1 MEKKIHGSTKKAFRI
16 IIIFLSAFQT
26 LSLLLP
32 AQSASENLM
41 AQAQEQM
48 KSGNFGE
55 AINLLDRFISSS
67 PVNPAGYNLRGICF
81 EYRKE
86 YEKSVYDFRSA
97 LKLKPGDT
105 EITENLNRTV
115 EVWETLLYNR
125 IVGYKREIEINPHK
139 PANYLEIGKCFKNLG
154 NWQEAENW
162 YDEYLNRENPSADE
176 LIRYTEILAKN
187 NHISKGEP
195 WLKNYTNRFPE
206 DHRLWSRYGYFLMW
220 LGKKSEAIS
229 AFEKALNL
237 RPYFKEA
244 LDGYD
249 LARGR
254 GYIYTVNDT
263 TIRYNFGLPVTAPS
277 EEFLIDKYYKKLAKD
292 KNDIASRIG
301 LIEELIR
308 YNRYYEA
315 EEELQALLKS
325 GLNEEKIK
333 ILRTELAIKKESYLW
348 QKASEIKN
356 SLDEYPSDEYKTVQ
370 LANIYAE
377 QRDFERAIN
386 LLESF
391 NRKYSFSEPVLY
403 NLALI
408 RSRAGD
414 LSTAQSHIKN
424 LLELNPANL
433 KYQLLY
439 GQLSVWLGRDLPTA
453 QIYLENNLPLS
464 EDNFDLLIAL
474 SSLHLQKNE
483 VDKSIYYLNRA
494 SELREENPEIK
505 KLSLLINQRKEI
517 NYQQELYSLLED
529 ARESLFNKECESSIE
544 LYKKYLKSDNSD
556 QDVKKEI
563 ADAYLCKGD
572 YSSSINIY
580 DDLLAANPD
589 DYDVLKQK
597 AKLLYWS
604 GEYLKAQNEFY
615 NLSARYPDDAELKLF
630 LGDSFA
636 AIEDYKNAKRIYSEL
651 LETAPSSFIL
661 KKRLSWI
668 EGPENDG
675 FFFSYMIS
683 PQAWYYSDN
692 FDFLYSTYGL
702 RFDLGITDFL
712 SLGAAGFG
720 GVLSSDSVSNN
731 ISILKGFLAARFSK
745 IVSAYAGIGNTFFPD
760 GRSSLIAEA
769 LIKIEKPEIYTF
781 SAGFYS
787 MDAAQLLYS
796 PYLVDK
802 RLRASLLSLQG
813 DYIISD
819 SWKFMGL
826 YSFNTISDENIANKL
841 QLKMGKIFDNVITA
855 GIEYYYYDVKDSTKL
870 YWSPSAFEAYSL
882 WADWEIVNNTDV
894 NALVGAKIGYIPS
907 EKFILREFYGNARF
921 SISGSL
927 YLQASLGLS
936 STVQSGSGYSS
947 TFLGISVFW
956 QL

>member
-1 MEKKIHGSTKKAFRI
+1 M
-16 IIIFLSAFQT
+16 
-26 LSLLLP
+26 
-32 AQSASENLM
+32 
-41 AQAQEQM
+41 
-48 KSGNFGE
+48 
-55 AINLLDRFISSS
+55 
-67 PVNPAGYNLRGICF
+67 
-81 EYRKE
+81 
-86 YEKSVYDFRSA
+86 
-97 LKLKPGDT
+97 
-105 EITENLNRTV
+105 EITKNLNRVV
-115 EVWETLLYNR
+115 EVWETLLFNR
-125 IVGYKREIEINPHK
+125 IVGYKREIEINPQK
-139 PANYLEIGKCFKNLG
+139 PVNYLEIGKCFKNLG

-195 WLKNYTNRFPE
+195 WLKKYTNKFPE

-220 LGKKSEAIS
+220 LGKKSEAIT
-229 AFEKALNL
+229 AFEKALKL

-249 LARGR
+249 LARGK

-263 TIRYNFGLPVTAPS
+263 TVRYNFGLPVTTPS

-292 KNDIASRIG
+292 KNDIASRVG

-315 EEELQALLKS
+315 EKELQTLVKS

-333 ILRTELAIKKESYLW
+333 TLSNELAIKKESYLW
-348 QKASEIKN
+348 QKASEIKS
-356 SLDEYPSDEYKTVQ
+356 SLNEHPWDENKTIQ

-377 QRDFERAIN
+377 QKDFESAIN

-391 NRKYSFSEPVLY
+391 NQKYVFSEPVLY

-408 RSRAGD
+408 KSRAGD
-414 LSTAQSHIKN
+414 LSSAHSYIKN

-433 KYQLLY
+433 NYQLLY
-439 GQLSVWLGRDLPTA
+439 GQFSVWLGRDLPTA

-464 EDNFDLLIAL
+464 EHNLDVLIAL

-483 VDKSIYYLNRA
+483 IDKSIYYLNKA
-494 SELREENPEIK
+494 SELGEEHPEIK
-505 KLSLLINQRKEI
+505 KLSLLIDQRKQI
-517 NYQQELYSLLED
+517 NHQQELYSLLEE
-529 ARESLFNKECESSIE
+529 ARKSLFNKECAHSIE
-544 LYKKYLKSDNSD
+544 LFKKYLES
-556 QDVKKEI
+556 VKNYQEVKEEF

-572 YSSSINIY
+572 FSQAIKIY
-580 DDLLAANPD
+580 DDLLTVNPA
-589 DYDVLKQK
+589 DYDVLKK
-597 AKLLYWS
+597 RAKLLYWS
-604 GEYLKAQNEFY
+604 GDFLKAQKEFY
-615 NLSARYPDDAELKLF
+615 NLSALYPDDAEIKLF
-630 LGDSFA
+630 LGDSFV
-636 AIEDYKNAKRIYSEL
+636 AIEDYTNAKRIYSEL

-661 KKRLSWI
+661 KNRLSWI

-675 FFFSYMIS
+675 FYFSYMIS

-702 RFDLGITDFL
+702 RFDLGLTDFL
-712 SLGAAGFG
+712 SLGASGFG
-720 GVLSSDSVSNN
+720 GVLGSDSVSNN
-731 ISILKGFLAARFSK
+731 ISIIKGSFTARFSK
-745 IVSAYAGIGNTFFPD
+745 IVSALASIGNTFFPD
-760 GRSSLIAEA
+760 RRSSLIADV

-787 MDAAQLLYS
+787 ADAAQLLYS
-796 PYLVDK
+796 PYLVDT
-802 RLRASLLSLQG
+802 RLRASLLFLQG

-841 QLKMGKIFDNVITA
+841 QLKIGKIFDNVITT
-855 GIEYYYYDVKDSTKL
+855 GIEYYYYDVKDSSRL

-882 WADWEIVNNTDV
+882 WADWGIVNNTDV

-907 EKFILREFYGNARF
+907 EKFILKEFYGNARF
-921 SISGSL
+921 RISGSL

-936 STVQSGSGYSS
+936 TTVQSGSGYSS
-947 TFLGISVFW
+947 TSLGISVFW